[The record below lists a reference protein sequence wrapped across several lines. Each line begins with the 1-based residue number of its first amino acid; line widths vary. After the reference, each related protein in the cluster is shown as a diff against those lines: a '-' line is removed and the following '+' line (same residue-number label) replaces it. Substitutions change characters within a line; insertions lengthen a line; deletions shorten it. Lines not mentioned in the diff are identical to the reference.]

1 MPPNKKNR
9 WKERPKDD
17 AWMFFKTGMQLWR
30 TGHSLR
36 EQMEAMPD
44 FHEPVKYSKQS
55 FGHMISTIIL
65 RALAAEYLLKGPSVR
80 QFGKFRRTHD
90 LLKLFKVLDEP
101 TRAGI
106 VEQGDR
112 QGIEALD
119 ILTKHR
125 NAFVEW
131 RYWTEGVE
139 WKGFD
144 RRVDLML
151 AALAEVCEPGC
162 SKPDHNFAT

>member
-1 MPPNKKNR
+1 
-9 WKERPKDD
+9 
-17 AWMFFKTGMQLWR
+17 MFFMTGMQLWR
-30 TGHSLR
+30 TGHGLR

-44 FHEPVKYSKQS
+44 FLEPIRHSKRA

-65 RALAAEYLLKGPSVR
+65 RALAAEYLLKGLSVR
-80 QFGKFRRTHD
+80 QSGRFRKTHD
-90 LLKLFKVLDEP
+90 LLKLFKMLDEP
-101 TRAGI
+101 TRDRI

-131 RYWTEGVE
+131 RYWTEGVPRLHLGRE
-139 WKGFD
+139 
-144 RRVDLML
+144 VDLTL

-162 SKPDHNFAT
+162 PKPDHNFET

>member
-1 MPPNKKNR
+1 
-9 WKERPKDD
+9 
-17 AWMFFKTGMQLWR
+17 MFFMTGMQLWR
-30 TGHSLR
+30 TGHGLR
-36 EQMEAMPD
+36 ERMEAMPD
-44 FHEPVKYSKQS
+44 SHEPIKYSKRA

-65 RALAAEYLLKGPSVR
+65 RALAAEYLLKGLSVR
-80 QFGKFRRTHD
+80 RSGRFRKTHD
-90 LLKLFKVLDEP
+90 LLKLLKVLDEP

-119 ILTKHR
+119 ILTKQR

-139 WKGFD
+139 RKRFD
-144 RRVDLML
+144 RTVDLML

-162 SKPDHNFAT
+162 PKPDHNFET